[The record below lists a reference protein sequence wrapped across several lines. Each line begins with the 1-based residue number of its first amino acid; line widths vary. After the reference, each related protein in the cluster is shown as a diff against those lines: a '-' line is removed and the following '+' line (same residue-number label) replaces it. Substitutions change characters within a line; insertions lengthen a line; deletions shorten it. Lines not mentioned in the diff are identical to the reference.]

1 MSACDARE
9 EMCIRDRG
17 MNIPSFVENNG
28 IDTVL
33 FCNYTMLTSNS
44 KYMNALNAMIGA

>member
-1 MSACDARE
+1 
-9 EMCIRDRG
+9 

-33 FCNYTMLTSNS
+33 FCNYTMVPSNS

>member
-1 MSACDARE
+1 
-9 EMCIRDRG
+9 

-33 FCNYTMLTSNS
+33 FCNYTMVPSNS
-44 KYMNALNAMIGA
+44 KYMNALNAMIGALKIFNDKVPVL